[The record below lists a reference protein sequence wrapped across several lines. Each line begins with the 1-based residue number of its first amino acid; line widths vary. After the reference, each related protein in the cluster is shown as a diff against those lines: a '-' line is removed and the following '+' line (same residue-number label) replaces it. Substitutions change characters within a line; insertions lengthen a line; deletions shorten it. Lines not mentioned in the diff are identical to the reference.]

1 MLRGDNPRASGTRN
15 EDDMSLFGLV
25 LALGTAGL
33 TTGVD
38 LSGSEWRPSFMS
50 AAELPAGVKI
60 EVEFGPDGKV
70 AGSGGCNRFF
80 GGYTVSGN
88 HIKIGPLASTRKGC
102 PGLIKL
108 EATFFATLQAAASF
122 EQTDAT
128 LILFD
133 ASGATLARFVRAEQR

>member
-1 MLRGDNPRASGTRN
+1 
-15 EDDMSLFGLV
+15 MSLFGLV
-25 LALGTAGL
+25 LAVGTAGL
-33 TTGVD
+33 TISVD

-60 EVEFGPDGKV
+60 EVEFKPDGRI

-88 HIKIGPLASTRKGC
+88 RIKIGPLASTRKGC

-108 EATFFATLQAAASF
+108 EAMFFATLQAASSF
-122 EQTDAT
+122 EQTDTT

-133 ASGATLARFVRAEQR
+133 ASGAKLAQFARAEPE